1 MEIRLILF
9 KEIPEP
15 ISLNNPPHGLCIK
28 RLPFG
33 RENHED
39 DFSFLK

>member
-9 KEIPEP
+9 WEIAFG
-15 ISLNNPPHGLCIK
+15 ISLNNPPKPWSINHL
-28 RLPFG
+28 LLG
-33 RENHED
+33 RKNQED